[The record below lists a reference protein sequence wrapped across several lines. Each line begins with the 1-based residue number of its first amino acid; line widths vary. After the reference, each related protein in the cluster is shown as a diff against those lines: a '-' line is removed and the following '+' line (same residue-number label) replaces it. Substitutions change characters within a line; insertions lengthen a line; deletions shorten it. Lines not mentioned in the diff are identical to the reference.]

1 MSFIPKLFITIGI
14 ILIIVGVLWQIGGKF
29 ISLGKL
35 PGDILIKRENATFYF
50 PIMTSIIIS
59 IVLSLVFLVIGRFLR

>member
-1 MSFIPKLFITIGI
+1 MIPKMLITLGV
-14 ILIIVGVLWQIGGKF
+14 ILIIVGLLWQVGGKYL
-29 ISLGKL
+29 SLGKL

-59 IVLSLVFLVIGRFLR
+59 VILSLIFFLIGRFR